1 MYDRTS
7 LGLVGVVTIVKK
19 AKNYG
24 NGGNRR
30 LGGVNYGQRDFRV
43 KY

>member
-7 LGLVGVVTIVKK
+7 LGLVGVVTTAKK
-19 AKNYG
+19 ARNYG
-24 NGGNRR
+24 NGGNLR
-30 LGGVNYGQRDFRV
+30 LGGVKYVHNGFRV

>member
-1 MYDRTS
+1 MSDRTS
-7 LGLVGVVTIVKK
+7 LGLVGVVTIAKK

-24 NGGNRR
+24 NGGNLR
-30 LGGVNYGQRDFRV
+30 LGGVKPVPRGFRV

>member
-7 LGLVGVVTIVKK
+7 LELVGVVTIVKK

-30 LGGVNYGQRDFRV
+30 LGGVNCVQRDFRV